1 MMRLFLILLLSSI
14 LIPICPSRVFGFEGV
29 LGDNSED
36 ITEDEIL
43 AILGE
48 EIENDFQNLVDTC
61 RIELRDCRGVDVP
74 AGRGQEKR
82 SEPYGWQWDSKSE
95 ACKPVGNDT
104 VPVEMT
110 LNVPTAGVYRLW
122 LRFRADTSRPHPITV
137 DLQQGEKKDTLTM
150 GEQKLI
156 SESSKQQEKA
166 RPIRFEDEA
175 IRSAFP
181 MGETWIWE
189 YRDVDLTQG
198 AIKIEIRSAD
208 KNARATTVLLTRS
221 KSFLP
226 NLSPFGDNNTL
237 RRMYYR
243 FKVLP
248 AASEKSTMVSIPGQ
262 NLGYHWR
269 FIPRGSPGP
278 IWYSTFGALG
288 YHKPVPPIVGEDGGR
303 VFPVKTWTQWIDV
316 TFSGTGAGPWA
327 TAALGL
333 NDIQRGKLEV
343 QLAWYPNPG
352 AILKTITPGIEEG
365 RAVFMMP
372 LSREVLPAVLPDIEK
387 DSPVWGMVQQ
397 DYLDRLETASDVH
410 LRHLAWAEE
419 AEKEMGLSENH
430 PRPRLL
436 RLISGCGATPAAR
449 PAAVKMLVRL
459 GINTVEGVSETLCRE
474 NGIEPFYRQSY
485 SAWGYPVDSH
495 DPCDPA
501 IPDAVYRTLEKNAK
515 NGEKSDPDYRKFVRS
530 IKLGDEIGPVAPAS
544 KINASR
550 DCLAHF
556 HKYLTDFLKEK
567 GLTPSFFGVEAV
579 EELRVLSALAPN
591 AGNFERR
598 LYYHSE
604 LHKFALSADFY
615 RHTTEAARKVYPNA
629 HTYAN
634 FSPGPIT
641 LGSQTMNGS
650 EWFYLTRQGGSSMA
664 WGEDWAW
671 VPSGQASYHVSY
683 YAAWVECAARRLNI
697 PAGFYN
703 VINCRSVD
711 HKMISLV
718 SRGVKRIRAYEYGPR
733 YAGAE
738 GSNFWSENKAAYG
751 EILRAACVLG
761 PADEILA
768 EGVPEPRRV
777 ALLYNRT
784 HEIMSGGSF
793 GGQPDRIFT
802 FTALGYAHH
811 NADIILVEDLTSAKL
826 VQYKVLYLN
835 GFNLPAAALPVLKEW
850 VTKGGTLVGA
860 AGSGMKDEYGNPL
873 VATEELFGARQ
884 CFVTHSKGSWR
895 HSALAKHEP
904 VGQVTLRETALTP
917 SLQAD
922 VAGSKVVLEPTTAE
936 GIATWKDGSCAAT
949 LATVGKGQALLF
961 GFMPGILYKGTAE
974 GNSRYI
980 DDRLDLVVK
989 PAKAVLGVPS
999 VEISAKQVEVSRF
1012 DHESGIAVTLN
1023 NYRYW
1028 DEYDKR
1034 PVVQLAVKT
1043 DRKVISVAASLAGER
1058 AWKREGD
1065 LIVIELPLPESVDVV
1080 VLHTAPRK

>member
-1 MMRLFLILLLSSI
+1 MS
-14 LIPICPSRVFGFEGV
+14 
-29 LGDNSED
+29 
-36 ITEDEIL
+36 
-43 AILGE
+43 
-48 EIENDFQNLVDTC
+48 
-61 RIELRDCRGVDVP
+61 
-74 AGRGQEKR
+74 
-82 SEPYGWQWDSKSE
+82 
-95 ACKPVGNDT
+95 
-104 VPVEMT
+104 
-110 LNVPTAGVYRLW
+110 
-122 LRFRADTSRPHPITV
+122 
-137 DLQQGEKKDTLTM
+137 
-150 GEQKLI
+150 
-156 SESSKQQEKA
+156 
-166 RPIRFEDEA
+166 
-175 IRSAFP
+175 
-181 MGETWIWE
+181 
-189 YRDVDLTQG
+189 QG

-208 KNARATTVLLTRS
+208 KNVLATTFALTRS

-243 FKVLP
+243 FKVFP

-262 NLGYHWR
+262 NIGYHWR
-269 FIPRGSPGP
+269 FRPRGAKDLVWRSNMSDVAYGK
-278 IWYSTFGALG
+278 GG
-288 YHKPVPPIVGEDGGR
+288 PPIVGEDGHR
-303 VFPVKTWTQWIDV
+303 DFPVKTWTQWIDV
-316 TFSGTGAGPWA
+316 TFSGTGAGLWA
-327 TAALGL
+327 TAALGFKG
-333 NDIQRGKLEV
+333 IQRGKLEV
-343 QLAWYPNPG
+343 QLAWYPDPG

-365 RAVFMMP
+365 RAVFIMP
-372 LSREVLPAVLPDIEK
+372 LSREVSPQVLPDIEK

-410 LRHLAWAEE
+410 LRHLAWTE
-419 AEKEMGLSENH
+419 AAAKELGLAADH
-430 PRPRLL
+430 PRPSRL
-436 RLISGCGATPAAR
+436 RLISGCYAIPAAR

-459 GINTVEGVSETLCRE
+459 GVNAIERASESLCRE

-485 SAWGYPVDSH
+485 ADWGYPAESH

-501 IPDAVYRTLEKNAK
+501 IPDAVYRALEKNAK
-515 NGEKSDPDYRKFVRS
+515 LGEKNDPDYRKLVSS
-530 IKLGDEIGPVAPAS
+530 IKLGDEIGPIAPAG

-556 HKYLTDFLKEK
+556 HKYLTDFLQEK
-567 GLTPSFFGVEAV
+567 GLTPAFFGVEAV
-579 EELRVLSALAPN
+579 EELRALSALAPN
-591 AGNFERR
+591 AGIFERR

-634 FSPGPIT
+634 FSPHPIT

-650 EWFYLTRQGGSSMA
+650 EWFYLTRQGGASMA

-671 VPSGQASYHVSY
+671 VGPGEAAYHGSY
-683 YAAWVECAARRLNI
+683 YGAWVECAARGMNI
-697 PAGFYN
+697 PQGFYD
-703 VINCRSVD
+703 VINSRSVD

-718 SRGVKRIRAYEYGPR
+718 SRGVKRIHAYAYGPR

-777 ALLYNRT
+777 AILYNRT
-784 HEIMSGGSF
+784 HEIMSGGAF
-793 GGQPDRIFT
+793 GVQPDRIFT